1 MIIVIDA
8 SVAAK
13 WFFDEEH
20 SMLALNLLDN
30 PFELNAPD
38 FFFLEMN
45 SLLCKRARRLELS
58 VTEAFEMDDEVRS
71 MPIQSY
77 PSTALRERAF
87 ELALET
93 KSSIYY
99 CLYLALAEVLDGRMV
114 TADRKFFQSL
124 QDSPLRDRMLWVEDL
139 LNA

>member
-20 SMLALNLLDN
+20 SIAALNLLDN

-45 SLLCKRARRLELS
+45 SLLCKRAQRLELS
-58 VTEAFEMDDEVRS
+58 ITEAFEMGDEIRS

-77 PSTALRERAF
+77 PITALRERAF

-93 KSSIYY
+93 KRSIYD

-124 QDSPLRDRMLWVEDL
+124 QDSPLRDRMLWVEDFKS
-139 LNA
+139 A